1 MKRNVKITV
10 SNNSLKPITL
20 WLEPWGADFGMMPKD
35 EFEIIAENAD
45 KEFYFHVVIN
55 EDIQIY
61 AEGKSDYPGI
71 YQRDL
76 ELETGHNRFWDK
88 SENES

>member
-1 MKRNVKITV
+1 MNRTVKIRV
-10 SNNSLKPITL
+10 SNDVSEPITL

-45 KEFYFHVVIN
+45 EEFYFHLVFDKN
-55 EDIQIY
+55 IQVY
-61 AEGKSDYPGI
+61 AEGQSDYPGI
-71 YQRDL
+71 YQKGK

-88 SENES
+88 VENES